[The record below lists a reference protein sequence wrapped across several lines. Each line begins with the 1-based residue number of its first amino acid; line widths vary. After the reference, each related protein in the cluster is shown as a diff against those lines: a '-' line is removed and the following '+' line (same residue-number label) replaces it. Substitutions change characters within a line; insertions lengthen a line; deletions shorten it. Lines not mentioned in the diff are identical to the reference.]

1 MSKQRPTG
9 ITLLAIAF
17 LVLGGLSLLWS
28 LFQFGVGSIT
38 GLTASLFGA
47 QNIASAGASSAWAGV
62 VGAAGAIINFIVAF
76 GLFTLKPWAWIL
88 ALIAVGINAV
98 SGILGLFSG
107 GFFALCC
114 GLVGLAIPAGILYYL
129 LRPEVK
135 KAFGRV

>member
-28 LFQFGVGSIT
+28 LLQFGVGSVT

-47 QNIASAGASSAWAGV
+47 GTIASAGASRAWAGLI
-62 VGAAGAIINFIVAF
+62 GGAGAIFNLIVAF
-76 GLFTLKPWAWIL
+76 GLFTLRPWAWVL
-88 ALIAVGINAV
+88 ALIAIGINV
-98 SGILGLFSG
+98 ISGVVGLFSG
-107 GFFALCC
+107 GLLALCC

-129 LRPEVK
+129 FRPEVK